1 MKAVAYQA
9 DRILRD
15 IELPTPS
22 PDSHDLVVEVKAVA
36 VNPVDNKIRQRITPD
51 AGEFKILGWDAAGI
65 VREVGE
71 RVTLFKPGDAV
82 FYAGAID
89 RPGCFCDFHGVDER
103 IVGHKPESLSF
114 VEAAA
119 LPLTSITAWELL
131 FDRLAVDTETPGR
144 LLIVGAAGG
153 VGSQLT
159 QLAHHL
165 TELTVIGTASHEQ
178 SRAWVKTMGA
188 DFVLNHQQTLA
199 PQLGQL
205 DFDAVDLV
213 ASLTHTDTHFTDLV
227 DCLAP
232 QGKLGLI
239 DDPQNI
245 DIGVLKQKSLSLH
258 WEFMYTRSLFK
269 TEDLIEQHRLLNR
282 VAQLIDNGILKTT
295 LQQCMGPLNAENL
308 EKALATLNQ
317 GHSLG
322 KIVLENSQ
330 NP

>member
-1 MKAVAYQA
+1 MKAIAYQA

-15 IELPTPS
+15 IELPKPS
-22 PDSHDLVVEVKAVA
+22 PDMHDLVVEVKAVA
-36 VNPVDNKIRQRITPD
+36 VNPVDNKIRQRIMPD
-51 AGEFKILGWDAAGI
+51 VGEFKVLGWDAAGI
-65 VREVGE
+65 VQEVGE

-89 RPGCFCDFHGVDER
+89 RPGCFCDFHCVDER

-114 VEAAA
+114 IEAAA

-131 FDRLAVDTETPGR
+131 FDRLTVSTDNIGR

-153 VGSQLT
+153 VGSMLT

-165 TELTVIGTASHEQ
+165 TELTVIGTASREQ
-178 SRAWVKTMGA
+178 SQAWVKAMGA
-188 DFVLNHQQTLA
+188 DFILNHQQTLVT
-199 PQLGQL
+199 QLKQL
-205 DFDAVDLV
+205 DFDSVDLV
-213 ASLTHTDTHFTDLV
+213 ASLTHTDAHFADLV

-239 DDPQNI
+239 DDPKHI
-245 DIGVLKQKSLSLH
+245 DIGLLKQKSLSLH

-269 TEDLIEQHRLLNR
+269 TDDLIEQHRLLNR
-282 VAQLIDNGILKTT
+282 VAQLVDAGILKTT

-308 EKALATLNQ
+308 EKALTTLNQ
-317 GHSLG
+317 GHTLG
-322 KIVLENSQ
+322 KIVLGNNV